1 MAVSMLR
8 QRSRTRS
15 VYVPDT
21 ACCWQFAPVRRFNLV
36 AGSCLMEV
44 SAFRN
49 DPDIARV
56 LT

>member
-1 MAVSMLR
+1 MLR

-36 AGSCLMEV
+36 AGSRLMEV